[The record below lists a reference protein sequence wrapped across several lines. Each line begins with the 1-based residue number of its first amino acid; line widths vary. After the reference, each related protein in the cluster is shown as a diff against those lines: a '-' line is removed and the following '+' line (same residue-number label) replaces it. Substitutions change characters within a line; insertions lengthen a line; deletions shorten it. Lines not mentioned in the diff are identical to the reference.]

1 MKTFRLRTVFRQPLD
16 HEVSPETRQAER
28 RSAGRRIWA
37 LIIIMIVVSAVSL
50 WVNHT
55 QREEEHAQ
63 MLKIE
68 LAQIRSA
75 ILVFMT
81 RYGVLPKDLKTV
93 ADADI
98 TFTGSQSLKLLEGMR
113 FDDQGRMVDPFGY
126 SYSYDPTTGTV
137 YSSAPCC
144 RNW

>member
-1 MKTFRLRTVFRQPLD
+1 M
-16 HEVSPETRQAER
+16 
-28 RSAGRRIWA
+28 
-37 LIIIMIVVSAVSL
+37 
-50 WVNHT
+50 
-55 QREEEHAQ
+55 QREEERAH

-68 LAQIRSA
+68 LMQIRSA

-93 ADADI
+93 ADVDI
-98 TFTGSQSLKLLEGMR
+98 TFTGSQRIQLLEGMR

-126 SYSYDPTTGTV
+126 FYTYDPTTGIV

>member
-1 MKTFRLRTVFRQPLD
+1 MKQFRLRTVFRQSSGYD
-16 HEVSPETRQAER
+16 VSPEISRAER
-28 RSAGRRIWA
+28 RSASRRIWA
-37 LIIIMIVVSAVSL
+37 LIAILIIVSAVSL
-50 WVNHT
+50 WVGHM
-55 QREEEHAQ
+55 QREEERAH

-68 LAQIRSA
+68 LMQIRSA

-93 ADADI
+93 ADVDI
-98 TFTGSQSLKLLEGMR
+98 TFTGSQRIQLLEGMR

-126 SYSYDPTTGTV
+126 FYTYDPTTGIV